1 MIAEL
6 SCGAYLEPGDFV
18 VADGWGGVIDIFDN
32 EQCIDP
38 GTRGADPAGRDGV
51 FDFGR
56 STGKHRLDSSC
67 SPVANPAFEAATNRL
82 DLDERPEADALHA
95 PFDE

>member
-1 MIAEL
+1 MIAAL
-6 SCGAYLEPGDFV
+6 RCGAYLEPGDFD
-18 VADGWGGVIDIFDN
+18 VAGGWGGVIDIFDN

-56 STGKHRLDSSC
+56 ITGKHRLDSSC
-67 SPVANPAFEAATNRL
+67 SPVADPSFEATTNSL
-82 DLDERPEADALHA
+82 DLHERTKAYALHA